1 MGICMR
7 FPQMSNESTIRGIA
21 IALAFVDSFRL
32 VMLIAVGLALASA
45 VVAFVMI
52 GRSKRQMQQQ

>member
-1 MGICMR
+1 
-7 FPQMSNESTIRGIA
+7 
-21 IALAFVDSFRL
+21 
-32 VMLIAVGLALASA
+32 MLIAVGLALASA